1 MPPQATLALLVGG
14 AGGLAARWVG
24 LPGGALVG
32 AILAA
37 GAASLL
43 TRWLREPP
51 SWLRSVA
58 RIVLGL
64 TIGVSIS
71 TETLAQV
78 ARALPAVALMVAAM
92 IAFGV
97 LLARA
102 ISRLAHMDLAS
113 ALCGTTPGGLAAMV
127 ALADDLGADAHLV
140 ASMQL
145 VRMLSII
152 LLMPILARTV
162 FEPVTL
168 TGALAAP
175 RAAPGPY
182 SVAALALL
190 LLLGLVAGAVAIRVR
205 LPAGEMLAGLAL
217 GALVGQH
224 WLGMDSLPAGWQ
236 FFAQWIIGAGVGA
249 RVTQKMLAEFRPF
262 ALAGSL
268 MTVALLSAGLAVG
281 LLMRALTG
289 LDLATCVIG
298 SAPGGAEQM
307 VLLAGELGGDV
318 RLVAAMHISRQVVL
332 MVGLPFLLRTL
343 TPAQSKQPCPMPE
356 PD

>member
-1 MPPQATLALLVGG
+1 
-14 AGGLAARWVG
+14 
-24 LPGGALVG
+24 VG

-43 TRWLREPP
+43 TRRLREPP
-51 SWLRSVA
+51 SWLRAVA

-71 TETLAQV
+71 PETLVQV
-78 ARALPAVALMVAAM
+78 ARVLPAVALMIAAM

-102 ISRLAHMDLAS
+102 ISRFAHMDLAS

-127 ALADDLGADAHLV
+127 ALADDLGADTRLV

-145 VRMLSII
+145 VRMLSIV
-152 LLMPILARTV
+152 LLMPILARTA
-162 FEPVTL
+162 FQPVAPA
-168 TGALAAP
+168 GALTP
-175 RAAPGPY
+175 RAAEAYP
-182 SVAALALL
+182 VAALALL
-190 LLLGLVAGAVAIRVR
+190 LLLGLAAGVAAVRAR

-217 GALVGQH
+217 GALAGRH
-224 WLGMDSLPAGWQ
+224 WLGLGSLPSGWQ

-249 RVTQKMLAEFRPF
+249 SVTRETLGGFRRF

-268 MTVALLSAGLAVG
+268 ATVALLVAGLALG
-281 LLMRALTG
+281 LLMRAVTG

-307 VLLAGELGGDV
+307 VLLAGELGGDL
-318 RLVAAMHISRQVVL
+318 RLVAAMHITRQVVL
-332 MVGLPFLLRTL
+332 MVGLPFLLRAL
-343 TPAQSKQPCPMPE
+343 APARPKEPCLALE
-356 PD
+356 RD